1 MEKGGSGFQGQP
13 GLHDILSPP
22 QKDTFYNTV
31 IDWIVSSS
39 KFVVWCPSSD
49 VTVFRNRGFKEVIK
63 AKWDHISGTLI

>member
-1 MEKGGSGFQGQP
+1 MEAHTCNLSTQKVEKGGSGFQGQP

-39 KFVVWCPSSD
+39 KFVV
-49 VTVFRNRGFKEVIK
+49 
-63 AKWDHISGTLI
+63 